1 MCLDVSAL
9 VSKGWLAPGYPMSR
23 LASGV
28 YHLVPL
34 FSCTTTAETARGEGA
49 KVQCRNGWRA
59 QVGRR
64 SPRFLR
70 APSSQPRQPK
80 RGGPGGGG
88 GEGQES
94 RGQIRE
100 SWKRNQVN
108 PAMSLLFFASHK
120 MGWHRS
126 TRGGGGSVQATAW
139 ELLSFY
145 TPLFHVGFSRQASSF
160 L

>member
-80 RGGPGGGG
+80 RGGPGGE
-88 GEGQES
+88 EGQES

-126 TRGGGGSVQATAW
+126 TRGGVVVRFKPPLGSC
-139 ELLSFY
+139 F
-145 TPLFHVGFSRQASSF
+145 LFTHRYFMFGFSRQASCF